1 MGKKNEVKIHDY
13 STIKPEP
20 IKFLSNKEMEI
31 VGTYHKIISALRLKS
46 MSTKDIHNLYY
57 DEEKKEYTY
66 TIKTIYR
73 YIEKLEKAGLIK
85 ESGYRVTEGTRLCE
99 KLYTRTAKIFYGG
112 FVESDEDWWD
122 SEDGI
127 RWCKDLSIVFGELF
141 QKPDIDHQAF
151 YETFKSFAKKQ
162 YRIMYEVLEMNQDNE
177 KLEEIYGRL
186 SIEKINKMN
195 YYISILTALLREPEF
210 YKQFQEILK

>member
-1 MGKKNEVKIHDY
+1 M
-13 STIKPEP
+13 
-20 IKFLSNKEMEI
+20 
-31 VGTYHKIISALRLKS
+31 
-46 MSTKDIHNLYY
+46 
-57 DEEKKEYTY
+57 
-66 TIKTIYR
+66 
-73 YIEKLEKAGLIK
+73 
-85 ESGYRVTEGTRLCE
+85 
-99 KLYTRTAKIFYGG
+99 YTRTAKIFYGE

-141 QKPDIDHQAF
+141 QKPEIDHQAF
-151 YETFKSFAKKQ
+151 YEIFKSFAKKQ
-162 YRIMYEVLEMNQDNE
+162 YRVIYEVLEMNQDNE

-210 YKQFQEILK
+210 YKQFQ